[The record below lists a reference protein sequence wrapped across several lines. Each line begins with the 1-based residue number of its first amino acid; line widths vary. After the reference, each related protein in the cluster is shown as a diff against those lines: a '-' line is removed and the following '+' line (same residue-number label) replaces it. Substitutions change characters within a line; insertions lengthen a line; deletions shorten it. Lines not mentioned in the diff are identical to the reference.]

1 MKVYRYILRAH
12 AGPFIF
18 SFGTLMFIFLL
29 QFLVKGLDQLVGKGL
44 GAWVITE
51 LIVLNLAWMV
61 VLAVPMS
68 VLISTL
74 MAFGS
79 LSSTHEITAMK
90 AAGVS
95 IYRMAFPVMI
105 AAIVITIL
113 LFEFD
118 NKILPEANHRA
129 RILRS
134 DIERKKPTF
143 GITPGLFTQSV
154 PGYSILVKKTF
165 EHSNDLEGITI
176 YDYTR
181 PNSNVVVTATTGIL
195 SFSPDY
201 RKLIMDLR
209 DGEIHELDL
218 TDYKQYRR
226 ILFDKHRIVM
236 NVEGYNFTRTKADE
250 EKNIRRGDREL
261 SAGAMR
267 GVADSV
273 QRIVDQLNDHIRQGV
288 DQQVD
293 QMLDSTTHSNEPFLP
308 GDSHARAST
317 KIRILESTVQNNT
330 FIIENS
336 YRHMIDSYWVEI
348 HKKYSIPFACIVFV
362 LVGVPLGIMVR
373 RGGFGVACGLS
384 LGFFVLYWVCLI
396 GGEKLADRDLVSP
409 MVGMWIA
416 NVLLGVLGIFLVFRS
431 LHENQ
436 LIDWSFFSRFLPR
449 RFRIESTE
457 TNPRNE

>member
-1 MKVYRYILRAH
+1 MKLSRYILRAH
-12 AGPFIF
+12 IGPFLF
-18 SFGTLMFIFLL
+18 AFGTLMFIFLL
-29 QFLVKGLDQLVGKGL
+29 QFLIKGLDQLVGKGL

-51 LIVLNLAWMV
+51 LILLNLAWMV

-74 MAFGS
+74 MAFGG
-79 LSSTHEITAMK
+79 LSSTQEITAMK

-95 IYRMAFPVMI
+95 IFRMILPVMVASI
-105 AAIVITIL
+105 ILTIL

-118 NKILPEANHRA
+118 NKVLPEANHKA

-143 GITPGLFTQSV
+143 GITPGLFTQSIQ
-154 PGYSILVKKTF
+154 GYSILVKKTF

-181 PNSNVVVTATTGIL
+181 STSNVVITATTGTL

-201 RKLIMDLR
+201 QKLIMDLR
-209 DGEIHELDL
+209 DGEINELDL
-218 TDYKQYRR
+218 TDYQQYRR
-226 ILFDKHRIVM
+226 IRFEKHRIVM
-236 NVEGYNFTRTKADE
+236 TVENFDFKRTDE
-250 EKNIRRGDREL
+250 NDEKKSRRGDREL
-261 SAGAMR
+261 SAESM
-267 GVADSV
+267 VAVVDSI
-273 QRIVDQLNDHIRQGV
+273 QKISDQLKNRVRSGI

-293 QMLDSTTHSNEPFLP
+293 QLLDSTVNRYQPFYP
-308 GDSHARAST
+308 GDPYARAST
-317 KIRILESTVQNNT
+317 KIRVLESSTQNN
-330 FIIENS
+330 ILIVENN
-336 YRHMIDSYWVEI
+336 YRHTIDSYWVEI

-373 RGGFGVACGLS
+373 RGGFGVAAGLS

-396 GGEKLADRDLVSP
+396 GGEKLADRDLTSP

-416 NVLLGVLGIFLVFRS
+416 NILIGVLGIFLVYRS
-431 LHENQ
+431 LSEHQ
-436 LIDWSFFSRFLPR
+436 LINWSIISRFIPR
-449 RFRIESTE
+449 RFRANSPERTGETE
-457 TNPRNE
+457 

>member
-1 MKVYRYILRAH
+1 MRLSKYILRAH
-12 AGPFIF
+12 IGPFLF

-29 QFLVKGLDQLVGKGL
+29 QFLIKGLDQLVGKGL

-74 MAFGS
+74 MAFGGF
-79 LSSTHEITAMK
+79 SSTHEITAMK

-95 IYRMAFPVMI
+95 TFRMILPVMV
-105 AAIVITIL
+105 AAIILTLL

-118 NKILPEANHRA
+118 NKVLPEANHKA
-129 RILRS
+129 RVLRS

-143 GITPGLFTQSV
+143 GITPGLFTQSIQ
-154 PGYSILVKKTF
+154 GYSILVKKTF

-181 PNSNVVVTATTGIL
+181 STSNVVITATTGTL

-201 RKLIMDLR
+201 QRLIMDLR
-209 DGEIHELDL
+209 DGEINELDL
-218 TDYKQYRR
+218 TDYQQYRR
-226 ILFDKHRIVM
+226 IKFEKHRIVM
-236 NVEGYNFTRTKADE
+236 NVENFDFKRTNENDE
-250 EKNIRRGDREL
+250 KKFRRGDREL
-261 SAGAMR
+261 SAESM
-267 GVADSV
+267 VVIADSI
-273 QRIVDQLNDHIRQGV
+273 QRIADQLNDRVRLGV

-293 QMLDSTTHSNEPFLP
+293 QVLENKIRRYEPFYP
-308 GDSHARAST
+308 GDPYARASA
-317 KIRILESTVQNNT
+317 KIRILESSTQNN
-330 FIIENS
+330 ILIVENN

-348 HKKYSIPFACIVFV
+348 HKKYSIPFACIIFV

-373 RGGFGVACGLS
+373 RGGFGVAAGLS

-396 GGEKLADRDLVSP
+396 GGEKLADRDLTSP

-416 NVLLGVLGIFLVFRS
+416 NILIGVLGIFLVFRS
-431 LHENQ
+431 LRENQ
-436 LIDWSFFSRFLPR
+436 FVDWSYFSRFLPR
-449 RFRIESTE
+449 RFRIDSQEKTGETE
-457 TNPRNE
+457 